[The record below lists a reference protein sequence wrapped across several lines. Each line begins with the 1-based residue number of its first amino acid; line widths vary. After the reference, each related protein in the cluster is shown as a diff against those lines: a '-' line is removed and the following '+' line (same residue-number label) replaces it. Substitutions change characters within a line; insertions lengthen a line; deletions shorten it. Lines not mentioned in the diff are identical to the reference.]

1 MANRII
7 VALKGEVKTFY
18 RNKSTIF
25 WTVAF
30 PVLLILLFGAIFSG
44 GGSGRVDI
52 HVQDL
57 SDSPASYAF
66 IDSLI
71 DTGSVNVINVSKDI
85 DIDQYI
91 KDNSPYAV
99 LIIPEDFSQSFPI
112 PNQTQQMTSL
122 DLRSDPTNSGS
133 SIAYSIIAGVAS
145 QYNLYFAGGT
155 NWITVSMSDITQTGF
170 SYIDFFIPGVI
181 ALTSMTTTIFWMVSV
196 MTRYRTNG
204 IFKKLT
210 TTPITRYEWL
220 SAQILWQLVVVFMSV
235 AVIMLVGVLVFDMH
249 LTLTPLAILVI
260 IMSSALFSSMGM
272 IIARF
277 IHDEETASTAANAI
291 TFPMMFLSGIFFNL
305 AFMPE
310 WLAAIAKLLPL
321 YYVGEALRNT
331 MVYDNQSAALEN
343 ALIVLV
349 LAVIFFVAGVLLSK
363 WKDE

>member
-1 MANRII
+1 MANRIV
-7 VALKGEVKTFY
+7 VALKGEVKTFW

-44 GGSGRVDI
+44 GGTGKVDI

-57 SDSPASYAF
+57 SDTPASQAF
-66 IDSLI
+66 IASLA
-71 DTGSVNVINVSKDI
+71 DTGSVNVINVSKST

-99 LIIPEDFSQSFPI
+99 LIIPANFSEAFPGPGQSP
-112 PNQTQQMTSL
+112 TQLQ
-122 DLRSDPTNSGS
+122 LRTDPTNSGS
-133 SIAYSIIAGVAS
+133 SIAYSIVAGVAS

-155 NWITVSMSDITQTGF
+155 NWITVGMSDITQTGF

-220 SAQILWQLVVVFMSV
+220 TAQILWQLVVVFMSV
-235 AVIMLVGVLVFDMH
+235 AVIMLVGILVFDMH

-310 WLAAIAKLLPL
+310 WLQAIAKVLPL

-331 MVYDNQSAALEN
+331 MVYDNQVAAVNN
-343 ALIVLV
+343 ALVVLV
-349 LAVIFFVAGVLLSK
+349 LAVVFFVAGVLLSK

>member
-1 MANRII
+1 MRSRIL

-18 RNKSTIF
+18 RNKSTMF
-25 WTVAF
+25 WTIAF

-44 GGSGRVDI
+44 GVTGDVEMS
-52 HVQDL
+52 VQDL
-57 SDSPASYAF
+57 SDTDDSHAF
-66 IDSLI
+66 IQSLV
-71 DTGSVNVINVSKDI
+71 DTGAVKITNISKEA

-99 LIIPEDFSQSFPI
+99 LIIPANFSQAFPG
-112 PNQTQQMTSL
+112 TQQQEAQL
-122 DLRSDPTNSGS
+122 QLRTDPSNSASG
-133 SIAYSIIAGVAS
+133 IAYSIVSGVAS
-145 QYNLYFAGGT
+145 QYNLYFAQGT
-155 NWITVSMSDITQTGF
+155 NWITVTNSDITQTGF
-170 SYIDFFIPGVI
+170 TYIDFFIPGVI

-220 SAQILWQLVVVFMSV
+220 TTQILWQLVVVFMSV
-235 AVIMLVGVLVFDMH
+235 AVIILVGILVFDMH

-310 WLAAIAKLLPL
+310 WLVAIAKLLPL

-331 MVYDNQSAALEN
+331 MVYENQAAAVNN